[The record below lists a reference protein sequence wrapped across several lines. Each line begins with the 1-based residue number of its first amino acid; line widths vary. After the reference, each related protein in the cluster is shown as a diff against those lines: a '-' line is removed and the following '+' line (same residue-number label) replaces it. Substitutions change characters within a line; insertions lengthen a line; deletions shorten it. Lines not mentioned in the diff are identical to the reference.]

1 MSAYLLGVR
10 VVGNVAEILHVWC
23 QFQFDPS
30 HKKWN
35 SISLTNQRNMD
46 ARLMDVLGG
55 MAGLGQHLCGR
66 SCSCRHE
73 GRR

>member
-30 HKKWN
+30 HKKMELDFFN
-35 SISLTNQRNMD
+35 
-46 ARLMDVLGG
+46 
-55 MAGLGQHLCGR
+55 
-66 SCSCRHE
+66 
-73 GRR
+73 